1 MQNGIS
7 MENPNEN
14 RNKFWLKLNQAKK
27 YRLFVFQLNLTNEYL
42 TGFSS
47 DSIHVRMAH

>member
-1 MQNGIS
+1 MQNGIF

-14 RNKFWLKLNQAKK
+14 QNKFWLKLNQAKN
-27 YRLFVFQLNLTNEYL
+27 YRLSVFQLNLTNEYL

-47 DSIHVRMAH
+47 DSIHVRMDH